1 MTERLRG
8 YMRFNCDPDYALA
21 VLPSET
27 FSNEMVLIFPVVG
40 QLHRIGITSQY
51 ASQLG
56 ITRSM
61 RFWDASLVNV
71 LAASGVRAK
80 YAAKLGA
87 YFTSPHI
94 IVLHEN
100 GVKARYA
107 KELHAWLGDGDVTD
121 ICLLWRE
128 GVPLDYAVAGLQSR
142 LSAEDILRHFDEGIS
157 VEYMAVAHV

>member
-1 MTERLRG
+1 MPG
-8 YMRFNCDPDYALA
+8 SPGA
-21 VLPSET
+21 
-27 FSNEMVLIFPVVG
+27 G
-40 QLHRIGITSQY
+40 GWKHRVMWMN
-51 ASQLG
+51 AA
-56 ITRSM
+56 TRW
-61 RFWDASLVNV
+61 R
-71 LAASGVRAK
+71 LAANGVRAK

-128 GVPLDYAVAGLQSR
+128 GVPLDYALAGLQSR

-157 VEYMAVAHV
+157 VEYMAVAHA